1 MEDVAQMPI
10 CLLGRALRPKHF
22 FPWQDGFTSL
32 RCRLE
37 VGVTGNL
44 HVGNAPPLKRHILA
58 CEAVVDRQAAGN
70 IRLLVMLLEVP
81 NYLVGILNELRIPDA
96 DEQLQ
101 HPHLQLGTEADMAV
115 S

>member
-1 MEDVAQMPI
+1 MPI
-10 CLLGRALRPKHF
+10 CLLGRALRPKHV

-44 HVGNAPPLKRHILA
+44 HVGDVPPLKRHLLA
-58 CEAVVDRQAAGN
+58 CEAVVDGQAGG
-70 IRLLVMLLEVP
+70 RVGLLAMLLEVP

-96 DEQLQ
+96 NEQLQ
-101 HPHLQLGTEADMAV
+101 QPHLQLGTEAEMAV